1 MAAIVFTTFA
11 EVQAALQNFVN
22 NNKIPI
28 AGSPH
33 GAMWANP
40 SMGTAEQQYTNF
52 MGQVP
57 NIGVPILQPG
67 SGKDSYIIKALSGP
81 FALGSKTVT
90 RMPAPNGPYLDQAT
104 IDAISAWI
112 DAGAKQ

>member
-11 EVQAALQNFVN
+11 EVQAALQNFVS

-40 SMGTAEQQYTNF
+40 SMGTAEQQYKNF
-52 MGQVP
+52 MGAVP
-57 NIGVPILQPG
+57 GIGVPILQPG

-81 FALGSKTVT
+81 FALGSKTVS
-90 RMPAPNGPYLDQAT
+90 RMPPNGPYLDQAT
-104 IDAISAWI
+104 IEAISAWI